1 MRHFFVVEIFHIVS
15 FENVYGFIV
24 ACFSGITSLCF
35 TNFGEALYMMSSS
48 ELQRISLSATKSV
61 RAEGVIEVAPLND
74 STANEDDDDDD
85 DDDDDRKSD
94 TKSISTIGVKEEL
107 VKNTEHLTNGV
118 DVSPSK
124 ANVTITSS
132 IGDIT
137 VDSVR
142 DHLNSTVTTL
152 HQSTTEEIVG
162 MSQSN

>member
-1 MRHFFVVEIFHIVS
+1 MICIHIC
-15 FENVYGFIV
+15 I
-24 ACFSGITSLCF
+24 FSGITSLCF
-35 TNFGEALYMMSSS
+35 TNFGEAVYMMSSS

-61 RAEGVIEVAPLND
+61 RAQGIIEADPLNE
-74 STANEDDDDDD
+74 SVIVNDDNDDDD

-94 TKSISTIGVKEEL
+94 TKSISTIGMRD
-107 VKNTEHLTNGV
+107 EHAKIVETLTNGV

-137 VDSVR
+137 IDSVR

-152 HQSTTEEIVG
+152 HTTTTEEIVG
-162 MSQSN
+162 M

>member
-1 MRHFFVVEIFHIVS
+1 
-15 FENVYGFIV
+15 
-24 ACFSGITSLCF
+24 
-35 TNFGEALYMMSSS
+35 MMSSS

-61 RAEGVIEVAPLND
+61 RAQGIIEADALNESIIVND
-74 STANEDDDDDD
+74 DNDDDDDD
-85 DDDDDRKSD
+85 EDDRKSD
-94 TKSISTIGVKEEL
+94 SKSISTIGMKDEHVKIVE
-107 VKNTEHLTNGV
+107 NLTNGV

-152 HQSTTEEIVG
+152 HTTTTEEVVG
-162 MSQSN
+162 T